1 MKLLFDQNLS
11 SDDLIERLDDLWPG
25 SCHVRD
31 PILGLIDADNK
42 TDDDEIWDYARR
54 HGFAVVTTDKKDFRR
69 LAHELGHPPKVIL
82 MPTGNRRKEEI
93 ERAIR
98 EQHEDLLAFQK
109 SEQGVLELT

>member
-31 PILGLIDADNK
+31 PSLGLIDAHNK
-42 TDDDEIWDYARR
+42 TCDDEIRDYAMRR
-54 HGFAVVTTDKKDFRR
+54 GFAVVTTDKGFRKR
-69 LAHELGHPPKVIL
+69 SRESGHPPKVVL
-82 MPTGNRRKEEI
+82 MPTGSRAKEEV

-98 EQHEDLLAFQK
+98 EQHEDLLAFQE
-109 SEQGVLELT
+109 SEQGILELS